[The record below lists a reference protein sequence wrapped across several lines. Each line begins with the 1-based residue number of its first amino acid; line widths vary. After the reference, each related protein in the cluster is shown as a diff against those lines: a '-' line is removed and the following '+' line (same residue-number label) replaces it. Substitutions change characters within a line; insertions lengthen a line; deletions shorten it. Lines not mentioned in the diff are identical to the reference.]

1 MSPLIGGRAVKGPAD
16 RMLQRLAGGTSPRHV
31 TDCYEGLIDA
41 LVVDEADADDLDG
54 LGDVRP
60 IVTRTLMSDDDAR
73 RRLAEVALGSG
84 AGMRV
89 AIVGGTGD
97 FGLALAAR
105 LVEAGDEVVLG
116 SRDAARAQEKA
127 DEVGAAARC
136 RRTSEAVA
144 DVELVVLATNASATL
159 ETAAALAAAI
169 GTTPVLSVASDLRS
183 TEQLSLAER
192 TQELLAGPVVA
203 GLQSLAA
210 AKLAAGR
217 PDEDAFICG
226 DDADAKALALELAG
240 KAVAGRALDAGPL
253 TRARVLE
260 GLTGLIV
267 SLNKRYKG
275 HAGIRVTGLPE
286 A

>member
-1 MSPLIGGRAVKGPAD
+1 MK
-16 RMLQRLAGGTSPRHV
+16 
-31 TDCYEGLIDA
+31 
-41 LVVDEADADDLDG
+41 
-54 LGDVRP
+54 
-60 IVTRTLMSDDDAR
+60 
-73 RRLAEVALGSG
+73 
-84 AGMRV
+84 V

-97 FGLALAAR
+97 FGLALARR

-127 DEVGAAARC
+127 EQVGAASGV
-136 RRTSEAVA
+136 TNKEAVA
-144 DVELVVLATNASATL
+144 NVELVVLATNASATL
-159 ETAAALAAAI
+159 ETAAALADAI

-183 TEQLSLAER
+183 TEHLSLAER

-210 AKLAAGR
+210 GKLAAGR
-217 PDEDAFICG
+217 PDEDAFVCG
-226 DDADAKALALELAG
+226 DDPDAKALALELAG

-253 TRARVLE
+253 ARARVLE
-260 GLTGLIV
+260 GLTGVIV

-286 A
+286 E

>member
-1 MSPLIGGRAVKGPAD
+1 VK
-16 RMLQRLAGGTSPRHV
+16 
-31 TDCYEGLIDA
+31 
-41 LVVDEADADDLDG
+41 
-54 LGDVRP
+54 
-60 IVTRTLMSDDDAR
+60 
-73 RRLAEVALGSG
+73 
-84 AGMRV
+84 V

-97 FGLALAAR
+97 FGLALARR

-127 DEVGAAARC
+127 AEVGAALGA
-136 RRTSEAVA
+136 TNEDAVA
-144 DVELVVLATNASATL
+144 NVELVVLATNAAATL
-159 ETAAALAAAI
+159 ETAAALADAI

-183 TEQLSLAER
+183 TEHLSLAER
-192 TQELLAGPVVA
+192 MQELLAGPVVA

-217 PDEDAFICG
+217 PDEDAFVCG
-226 DDADAKALALELAG
+226 DDADAKALALELAA

-253 TRARVLE
+253 ARARVLE

>member
-1 MSPLIGGRAVKGPAD
+1 MK
-16 RMLQRLAGGTSPRHV
+16 
-31 TDCYEGLIDA
+31 
-41 LVVDEADADDLDG
+41 
-54 LGDVRP
+54 
-60 IVTRTLMSDDDAR
+60 
-73 RRLAEVALGSG
+73 
-84 AGMRV
+84 V

-105 LVEAGDEVVLG
+105 LVEAGDEVILG

-127 DEVGAAARC
+127 DEVGAARGA
-136 RRTSEAVA
+136 TNEDAVA
-144 DVELVVLATNASATL
+144 GVDIVVLSTNASATL
-159 ETAAALAAAI
+159 ETAAGLAAAI
-169 GTTPVLSVASDLRS
+169 GTTPVLSVASDLKS
-183 TEQLSLAER
+183 TEPISLAEQ

-210 AKLAAGR
+210 GKLAAGR
-217 PDEDAFICG
+217 PDEDAFVCG

-240 KAVAGRALDAGPL
+240 KAVGGRALDAGPL
-253 TRARVLE
+253 KRARVLE

-286 A
+286 

>member
-1 MSPLIGGRAVKGPAD
+1 MK
-16 RMLQRLAGGTSPRHV
+16 
-31 TDCYEGLIDA
+31 
-41 LVVDEADADDLDG
+41 
-54 LGDVRP
+54 
-60 IVTRTLMSDDDAR
+60 
-73 RRLAEVALGSG
+73 
-84 AGMRV
+84 V

-127 DEVGAAARC
+127 EEVGAARGAAN
-136 RRTSEAVA
+136 EDAVA
-144 DVELVVLATNASATL
+144 GADLVVLATNASATL
-159 ETAAALAAAI
+159 ENAAALAKAI

-183 TEQLSLAER
+183 TDQLSLAER

-210 AKLAAGR
+210 GKLARGR
-217 PDEDAFICG
+217 PDEDAFVCG

-253 TRARVLE
+253 SRARVLE

-275 HAGIRVTGLPE
+275 HAGIRITGLPE